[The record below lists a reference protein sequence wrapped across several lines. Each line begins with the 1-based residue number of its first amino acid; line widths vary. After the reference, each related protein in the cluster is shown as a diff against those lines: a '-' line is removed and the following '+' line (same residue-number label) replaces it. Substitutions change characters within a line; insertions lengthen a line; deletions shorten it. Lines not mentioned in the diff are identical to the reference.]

1 MHVIGVSAASGSQ
14 ATSGLS
20 GVEQAGSVK
29 AAASRDVGEVRD
41 TVAVSVDSVSHDSGI
56 RMDRVNEI
64 RSAIAQGTYETPEKL
79 EIALDRLLESI
90 G

>member
-1 MHVIGVSAASGSQ
+1 MHINGVSAASGSQ
-14 ATSGLS
+14 AIGGLS

-29 AAASRDVGEVRD
+29 ASASRDVAEVRD
-41 TVAVSVDSVSHDSGI
+41 TVAVSVDAVGHDAGI

-64 RSAIAQGTYETPEKL
+64 RAAIAQGTYETPEKL
-79 EIALDRLLESI
+79 EIAFDRLLESI